1 MSRENVGIVRAF
13 FEAYLRGDYD
23 EALSWLAPDVVYQVG
38 QEVPAQGPEAVRA
51 VWERWESDW
60 EELETIPEEYLDGGD
75 RVVVAVYYSG
85 RGRASR
91 IKLDDRLFEVYTL
104 RHGKCVRKAE
114 FRDRSDALE
123 AAGRSEWPPRHSDGY
138 RAGA

>member
-60 EELETIPEEYLDGGD
+60 EELETIPEEYLDAGD
-75 RVVVAVYYSG
+75 RVMGGGLSLGTGSG
-85 RGRASR
+85 QPDQARRPPVRGLHA
-91 IKLDDRLFEVYTL
+91 
-104 RHGKCVRKAE
+104 
-114 FRDRSDALE
+114 
-123 AAGRSEWPPRHSDGY
+123 PPRQMRSQG
-138 RAGA
+138 RVQGPIRRPRSGGAVGVAAPP

>member
-75 RVVVAVYYSG
+75 RVMGSSQGRVQGPIRRPRSGGAVGVA
-85 RGRASR
+85 A
-91 IKLDDRLFEVYTL
+91 
-104 RHGKCVRKAE
+104 
-114 FRDRSDALE
+114 
-123 AAGRSEWPPRHSDGY
+123 PP
-138 RAGA
+138 